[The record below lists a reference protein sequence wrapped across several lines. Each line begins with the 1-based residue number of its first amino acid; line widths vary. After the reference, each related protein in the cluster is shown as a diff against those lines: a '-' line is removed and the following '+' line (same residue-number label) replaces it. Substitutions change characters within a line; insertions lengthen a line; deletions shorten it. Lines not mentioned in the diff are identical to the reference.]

1 LLIASRQRSPT
12 LHKEGTAGLL
22 LAPPETP

>member
-1 LLIASRQRSPT
+1 MASRQCSPT

-22 LAPPETP
+22 LAPIETP